1 MPPYTLD
8 EIERRGLAI
17 YETIKPLLEPAE
29 NGRVVAIHIDSG
41 DYATGRN
48 SPQARTAIRFRHPK
62 GQLLLMDIGSEPN
75 YGLAAR
81 FLAAQTAARDQISN
95 HSLAGK
101 RKNTWRR

>member
-17 YETIKPLLEPAE
+17 YETIRPLLEPAE
-29 NGRVVAIHIDSG
+29 NGRVLAIHIDSG

-48 SPQARTAIRFRHPK
+48 SPQARAALRLRHPE
-62 GQLLLMDIGSEPN
+62 GQLLLMDIGPEPN

-81 FLAAQTAARDQISN
+81 FLVFQFAASGHRNYQSEQVLFSKIP
-95 HSLAGK
+95 
-101 RKNTWRR
+101 